1 MMTLRKLTEEK
12 QMNISE
18 FKNDE
23 FFSMR
28 STAVVWGRPAVIY
41 VEFDGEHDYYEALAG
56 FIEIISGRVAWLDEN
71 RAEVLAQFRRENIA
85 ERAGLDEKAAEERA
99 FVSELTVYCDDGVD
113 NVWINAFVEFG
124 EGAPA
129 VQIAVS
135 PAGEVE
141 CSGICG

>member
-1 MMTLRKLTEEK
+1 
-12 QMNISE
+12 MNVSD

-23 FFSMR
+23 FFSLR
-28 STAVVWGRPAVIY
+28 SNTAVWGREAVLY
-41 VEFDGEHDYYEALAG
+41 VEFDGEHDFYETLAG
-56 FIEIISGRVAWLDEN
+56 FIDIISGRAAWLNEN
-71 RAEVLAQFRRENIA
+71 REAVIAQLLAEDIPART
-85 ERAGLDEKAAEERA
+85 GLSAAELSGRA

-135 PAGEVE
+135 PQGAVE